1 MSAKKIKTQKSN
13 AFNLRYEV
21 DGLQSRI
28 WTYFAIF
35 AICIVSAV
43 WGFNFIINNVSYKG
57 FKLRDVKSATEE
69 IINVLERDLTPDD
82 EKRAALHSLASK
94 ASMETRVF
102 LTNEQGVDYSAVV
115 FSSNPYEPFGGDDTP
130 DLPIEGYTQFTEK
143 LNGLYQSLLTSGGK
157 EYSDTFKREENSDNN
172 DEQLLV
178 FCRLFESGENTYF
191 YYASTPLLAQW
202 GNIRLLSLQLLWV
215 AAAAVIMALLISYLL
230 ARQLSS
236 PIINMSKE
244 ARKLAKGDYTAHFV
258 GNGYNEIDE
267 LSEALNYATQEMSKI
282 ATLRKDVVANVSHD
296 LKTPLTLIKSYAE
309 MLKDFPDMPKEKRE
323 QSLTLIVKETDRV
336 TELVNEMV
344 KLTLSERGDRK
355 LEKITFNFSKLAR
368 SVVDFFAVKK
378 EEGFNFKAVIQE
390 DLYINADKGQIQQVL
405 YNFLTNAFAYTG
417 EDKKVSIEVKD
428 IGGVLRLDCYDSGAG
443 LSEEDRQRVWDR
455 FYRASGQHTRGQGTG
470 LGLAICKNILQM
482 HEAKFGVNSVV
493 GKGSD
498 FYFELP
504 LTKPTEETA
513 QNQNNENSA
522 EK

>member
-1 MSAKKIKTQKSN
+1 MSVKKIKTQKAN

-21 DGLQSRI
+21 DGLQSRV

-57 FKLRDVKSATEE
+57 FKLRDIRSATRE
-69 IINVLERDLTPDD
+69 IVNVLENDITP
-82 EKRAALHSLASK
+82 EGEERARLHSLASK
-94 ASMETRVF
+94 ASMETRIF
-102 LTNEQGVDYSAVV
+102 LITTHGVDYSTVV
-115 FSSNPYEPFGGDDTP
+115 FSSNPYEPFGGEDAP
-130 DLPIEGYTQFTEK
+130 DIPMEGYVQFTQR
-143 LNGLYQSLLTSGGK
+143 LDGLYQNLISSEK
-157 EYSDTFKREENSDNN
+157 DEYSETFEHGSNSGKN

-178 FCRLFESGENTYF
+178 FCCQFRSGGSDYF

-215 AAAAVIMALLISYLL
+215 AAAAVIMALLTSYLL
-230 ARQLSS
+230 AKQLSS
-236 PIINMSKE
+236 PIVNMSKE

-267 LSEALNYATQEMSKI
+267 LSEALNYATQEMNKI

-309 MLKDFPDMPKEKRE
+309 MLKDFPDMPKEKKE

-355 LEKITFNFSKLAR
+355 LEKQTFNFSKLVR
-368 SVVDFFAVKK
+368 SVADFFDVKK
-378 EEGFNFKAVIQE
+378 EEGYNFKAVIEE

-417 EDKKVSIEVKD
+417 EDKKVSLEVKD
-428 IGGVLRLDCYDSGAG
+428 IGGVMRLDCYDSGAG

-504 LTKPTEETA
+504 LAAPVQEQEE
-513 QNQNNENSA
+513 Q
-522 EK
+522 KI